1 MIEYRKEFLRKLLEA
16 QNEVNKKAPDGEK
29 TTLIQDAELLEIRKI
44 WRRENGDW
52 ADAVSQIVKSVMNRE
67 LNLQGSDVF
76 EFKAED
82 GEILEEVCAEFE
94 VPPQLLAQ
102 LLEAERSVRGLK
114 RRTSIHR
121 KISTIMGQEWRDEAA
136 VVAER
141 IARMELA
148 AADEAGADFSGITS

>member
-1 MIEYRKEFLRKLLEA
+1 
-16 QNEVNKKAPDGEK
+16 
-29 TTLIQDAELLEIRKI
+29 EIRKI

-52 ADAVSQIVKSVMNRE
+52 ADAVSDIVKSVMNRE
-67 LNLQGSDVF
+67 LHLQGSDVF

-82 GEILEEVCAEFE
+82 GEILEDVCADFG

-121 KISTIMGQEWRDEAA
+121 KISQIMGQEWREESE

-148 AADEAGADFSGITS
+148 EAEDDANFVGNAS